1 VAAITAAQL
10 AQLRPHLETAVSDN
24 LAMVEQTVAR
34 VNAMAFPLYTDDDED
49 TDRRLNEACARL
61 WISPFG
67 RPLSVVDPAADNPWE
82 KWNKADDRS
91 KGANNPVPHWPDI
104 DASAV

>member
-10 AQLRPHLETAVSDN
+10 ALERPHLETAVSDN
-24 LAMVEQTVAR
+24 LAMVDQTIAK

-61 WISPFG
+61 WIHPFG
-67 RPLSVVDPAADNPWE
+67 RPIGVADPSADNPWVTL
-82 KWNKADDRS
+82 NKQDDRS

-104 DASAV
+104 DSGAI